1 MDYYFTTDA
10 AFARMVQEGDLLEH
24 AQVFGRG
31 YGTPRRPVEQ
41 ALAAGRDLA
50 LDIDWQGWR
59 QLKATLPADSVGVF
73 VLPPSIPALEAR
85 LRGRGSDDPA
95 EVERRMQAARAE
107 ISHWAEFDHVL
118 VNDDLPTC
126 ISAVRAILAAAR
138 CASARS
144 LGAARLASEMLAR

>member
-1 MDYYFTTDA
+1 
-10 AFARMVQEGDLLEH
+10 MVQDGDLLEY
-24 AQVFGRG
+24 ARVFGRG
-31 YGTPRRPVEQ
+31 YGTPRRPVER

-59 QLKATLPADSVGVF
+59 QLKAALPADSVGVF
-73 VLPPSIPALEAR
+73 LLPPSISALEAR

-118 VNDDLPTC
+118 VNDDLPAC
-126 ISAVRAILAAAR
+126 VAAVRAVLAAAR
-138 CASARS
+138 CASTRS
-144 LGAARLASEMLAR
+144 LGAARLASEMVAR